1 MVAEAATERSAE
13 ATILAQAVVEDL
25 GDANHPLWAAG
36 SPGLSRN
43 PWDRFDRGTRDRI
56 LRRIEAVLDANL

>member
-1 MVAEAATERSAE
+1 VAEQAEPGAE
-13 ATILAQAVVEDL
+13 AQILAAALVTDL
-25 GDANHPLWAAG
+25 GDANHPIWSAG

-43 PWDRFDRGTRDRI
+43 PWDRFDRGTRDKI